1 MKMWMDP
8 ESCRGCLRCELACS
22 FHHSGHKF
30 FKPTLSSTRILR
42 NNQNKQ
48 ITMILDETCDHCID
62 EANPF
67 CITACVFGA
76 RVILKGKGTK

>member
-1 MKMWMDP
+1 
-8 ESCRGCLRCELACS
+8 
-22 FHHSGHKF
+22 
-30 FKPTLSSTRILR
+30 
-42 NNQNKQ
+42 
-48 ITMILDETCDHCID
+48 MILDETCDHCID